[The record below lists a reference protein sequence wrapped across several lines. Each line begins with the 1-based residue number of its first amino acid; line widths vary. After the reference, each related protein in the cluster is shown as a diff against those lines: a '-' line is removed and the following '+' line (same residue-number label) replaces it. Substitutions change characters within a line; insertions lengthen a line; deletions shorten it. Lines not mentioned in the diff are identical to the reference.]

1 MTDKKVEKVK
11 QYQSLANLTIGYG
24 IGYNKVTPYK
34 NLKANIESAVE
45 LAINDLGAELEE
57 LDTDTAVEFFTGM
70 ENAIK
75 LALKNYLVKYTDTG
89 VIDDES

>member
-1 MTDKKVEKVK
+1 MTDDKIKKTE
-11 QYQSLANLTIGYG
+11 QYKSLANLTIGYG

-34 NLKANIESAVE
+34 NLIVNIESAVE

-70 ENAIK
+70 EDAIK

-89 VIDDES
+89 VIDES